1 MQTMLVSDFKA
12 KAIATLK
19 RVKQTGEPVLVTLRG
34 KPHAEVVP
42 VQPKG
47 GRKGIGFGDG
57 RGLIKRRPS
66 DEDLVRG
73 DFAAEWEMNA

>member
-34 KPHAEVVP
+34 KPLAEVVP
-42 VQPKG
+42 VRLKAGGKG
-47 GRKGIGFGDG
+47 VGFGAG

-66 DEDLVRG
+66 DDDLVRG
-73 DFAAEWEMNA
+73 NFASEWEMNA

>member
-1 MQTMLVSDFKA
+1 
-12 KAIATLK
+12 
-19 RVKQTGEPVLVTLRG
+19 LRG
-34 KPHAEVVP
+34 KPLAEVVP

-47 GRKGIGFGDG
+47 GGKGLGFGDG

-73 DFAAEWEMNA
+73 SFASEWEMNA

>member
-19 RVKQTGEPVLVTLRG
+19 RVRQTGEPVLVTLRG
-34 KPHAEVVP
+34 KPLAEVVP
-42 VQPKG
+42 VQRKED
-47 GRKGIGFGDG
+47 GRGVGFGVG

-66 DEDLVRG
+66 DDELVRG
-73 DFAAEWEMNA
+73 DFAPEWEMNG

>member
-34 KPHAEVVP
+34 KPLAEVVP

-47 GRKGIGFGDG
+47 GGKGIGFGDG

-66 DEDLVRG
+66 DEDLIRG

>member
-34 KPHAEVVP
+34 KPLAEVVP
-42 VQPKG
+42 VQPKDSG
-47 GRKGIGFGDG
+47 KGIGFGKG
-57 RGLIKRRPS
+57 RGLIKRRPA
-66 DEDLVRG
+66 DDDLVHG
-73 DFAAEWEMNA
+73 DFASEWEMNA

>member
-34 KPHAEVVP
+34 KPLAEVVP

-47 GRKGIGFGDG
+47 GKGVGFGDG

-66 DEDLVRG
+66 DDDLVHG
-73 DFAAEWEMNA
+73 NFASEWEMNA

>member
-34 KPHAEVVP
+34 KPLAEVVP
-42 VQPKG
+42 VQPKKG
-47 GRKGIGFGDG
+47 GKGIGFGVG
-57 RGLIKRRPS
+57 RGLIKCRPS

-73 DFAAEWEMNA
+73 NFAAEWEMNA

>member
-19 RVKQTGEPVLVTLRG
+19 RVKLTGEPVLVTLRG
-34 KPHAEVVP
+34 KPLAEVVP
-42 VQPKG
+42 VRLKG
-47 GRKGIGFGDG
+47 GGKGVRFGAG

-66 DEDLVRG
+66 EEELVRCG
-73 DFAAEWEMNA
+73 FASEWEMNA

>member
-1 MQTMLVSDFKA
+1 MLVSDFKA

-34 KPHAEVVP
+34 KPLAEVVP

-47 GRKGIGFGDG
+47 GGKGVGFGNG

-73 DFAAEWEMNA
+73 NFAAEWEMNA

>member
-19 RVKQTGEPVLVTLRG
+19 RVRQTGEPVLVTLRG
-34 KPHAEVVP
+34 KPLAEVIP
-42 VQPKG
+42 VRPKG
-47 GRKGIGFGDG
+47 SGKGVGFGEG

-73 DFAAEWEMNA
+73 DYASEWEMNA